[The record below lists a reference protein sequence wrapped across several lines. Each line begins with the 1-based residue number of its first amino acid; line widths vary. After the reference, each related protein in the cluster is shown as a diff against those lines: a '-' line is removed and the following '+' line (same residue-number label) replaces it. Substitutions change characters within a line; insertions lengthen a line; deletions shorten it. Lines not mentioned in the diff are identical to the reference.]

1 MMHIRHL
8 ISLKKTFN
16 DILLFID
23 RLDIELCK
31 NDVTYTTD
39 C

>member
-8 ISLKKTFN
+8 ISSLKKAFN

-23 RLDIELCK
+23 RLDNESCK
-31 NDVTYTTD
+31 NDITYTYN
-39 C
+39 